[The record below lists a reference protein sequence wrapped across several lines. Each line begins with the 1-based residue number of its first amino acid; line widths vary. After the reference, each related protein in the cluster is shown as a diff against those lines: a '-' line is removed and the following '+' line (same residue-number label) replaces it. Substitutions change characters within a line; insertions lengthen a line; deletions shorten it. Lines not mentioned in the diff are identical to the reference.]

1 MLKSILNLII
11 VLSLLLTPC
20 VIAAEFGAD
29 ANRDDMMRVMNA
41 ATPDEG
47 SVDPGKMVQPG
58 HHCWCEH
65 LTFAKLETSR
75 HDIDNRRDSPFV
87 GDDAIKASAVV
98 PPLLEPPSV

>member
-29 ANRDDMMRVMNA
+29 ANRDGVMRVISA
-41 ATPDEG
+41 ATQDDG

-65 LTFAKLETSR
+65 LTFAKFETSR
-75 HDIDNRRDSPFV
+75 YDIGNRRGSPFV
-87 GDDAIKASAVV
+87 GDDAIRASAVV